1 MPRPRTVS
9 DGEILA
15 AAAVVIGEIGPDRLT
30 LGDVGRRVGLAPATL
45 LQRFGSRRE
54 LLLALAGHDVDA
66 VPARLRTAASA
77 PGSLLD
83 ALVAALVDTAS
94 HIDSPARFANHLAFL
109 LKDLADP
116 DFQAITHRYGAGVT
130 AAIRD
135 VLAAAADRGELDADA
150 DADADVDALAHL
162 VHVVYNGALVT
173 WGMTSS
179 GQPADRVGQ
188 HLRQVLAPYRAAGGR
203 RAVAGS
209 A

>member
-45 LQRFGSRRE
+45 LQRFSSRRE

-94 HIDSPARFANHLAFL
+94 QIDSPARFANHLAFL

-150 DADADVDALAHL
+150 DVDAVAHL

>member
-15 AAAVVIGEIGPDRLT
+15 AAAGVIGEVGPDRLT

-45 LQRFGSRRE
+45 LQRFGSRRG

-77 PGSLLD
+77 SGGVLD
-83 ALVAALVDTAS
+83 ALVAALVETAS
-94 HIDSPARFANHLAFL
+94 QIDSPARFANHLAFL

-116 DFQAITHRYGAGVT
+116 AFQAITRRYGAGVT

-135 VLAAAADRGELDADA
+135 VLAAAAERGEL
-150 DADADVDALAHL
+150 DADVDALADL

-173 WGMTSS
+173 WGMTPD

-188 HLRQVLAPYRAAGGR
+188 HLRQVLAPYRTAHGR
-203 RAVAGS
+203 RVHAGS

>member
-9 DGEILA
+9 DGAILA
-15 AAAVVIGEIGPDRLT
+15 AAARVIGEVGPDRLT
-30 LGDVGRRVGLAPATL
+30 LGDVGRRVGLSPATL
-45 LQRFGSRRE
+45 LQRFGSRRG

-66 VPARLRTAASA
+66 VPARLRAAASA
-77 PGSLLD
+77 SGGVLD
-83 ALVAALVDTAS
+83 ALVAALVETAS
-94 HIDSPARFANHLAFL
+94 LIDSPARFANHLAFL

-116 DFQAITHRYGAGVT
+116 EFQAITRRYGAGVT

-135 VLAAAADRGELDADA
+135 VLAAAANRGEL
-150 DADADVDALAHL
+150 DADVDALASL

-173 WGMTSS
+173 WGMTPD

-188 HLRQVLAPYRAAGGR
+188 HLRQVLAPHRAAHGR
-203 RAVAGS
+203 RAHAGS

>member
-83 ALVAALVDTAS
+83 ALVAALVATAS
-94 HIDSPARFANHLAFL
+94 QIDSPARFANHLAFL

-150 DADADVDALAHL
+150 DVDAVAHL

-188 HLRQVLAPYRAAGGR
+188 HLRQVLGPYRAAGGR

>member
-83 ALVAALVDTAS
+83 ALVAALVATAS
-94 HIDSPARFANHLAFL
+94 QIDSPARFANHLAFL

-150 DADADVDALAHL
+150 DVDAVAHL

>member
-83 ALVAALVDTAS
+83 ALVAALVATAS
-94 HIDSPARFANHLAFL
+94 QIDSPARFANHLAFL

-150 DADADVDALAHL
+150 DVDAVAHL

-173 WGMTSS
+173 WGMTPD
-179 GQPADRVGQ
+179 GQPADRVGH
-188 HLRQVLAPYRAAGGR
+188 HLRQVLAPHRAAHGGR
-203 RAVAGS
+203 GHAGPP
-209 A
+209 